1 MKRTILIN
9 VLVLCALVLIVEIG
23 GQLYHRWVYGISLAE
38 RSAQYLRDAQAS
50 LTVFE
55 RHPYLVARPKRSVRI
70 GRAGASVSTTPMQ
83 TRVTGPAP
91 PKPDAI
97 TIALVGGST
106 TFGTK
111 VTDADSWPWLL
122 QEKLGDRYAV
132 INYGVPGYT
141 TAENIIQMALIVP
154 EARPAVVV
162 FYEGWNDI
170 RNYHWPDFSPD
181 YYWHGLSQV
190 DTLIP
195 GAVDRAT
202 FLARAARYSFVMD
215 LLNRAFGTP
224 VRAAPSS
231 PSSEPDDAVDRVYVR
246 NLQTLKAL
254 ALRFEMTALFVP
266 QVMNDANFTKKGES
280 RSWTPYIEDAA
291 MPTLMRHFND
301 LMTGI
306 CSPDEP
312 RCQFVAEVLEAPWG
326 GNDFVDEGHLS
337 RQGGEQLST
346 ILAKRIIR
354 ATN

>member
-1 MKRTILIN
+1 VKRTILLN

-23 GQLYHRWVYGISLAE
+23 GQLYHRWVYGMSLAE

-181 YYWHGLSQV
+181 Y
-190 DTLIP
+190 
-195 GAVDRAT
+195 
-202 FLARAARYSFVMD
+202 
-215 LLNRAFGTP
+215 
-224 VRAAPSS
+224 
-231 PSSEPDDAVDRVYVR
+231 
-246 NLQTLKAL
+246 
-254 ALRFEMTALFVP
+254 
-266 QVMNDANFTKKGES
+266 
-280 RSWTPYIEDAA
+280 
-291 MPTLMRHFND
+291 
-301 LMTGI
+301 
-306 CSPDEP
+306 
-312 RCQFVAEVLEAPWG
+312 
-326 GNDFVDEGHLS
+326 
-337 RQGGEQLST
+337 
-346 ILAKRIIR
+346 
-354 ATN
+354 